1 LCFLTSHYRL
11 RIRLPVAGRPGR
23 FLAADPGRPVPGWA
37 TVLSGWPVR
46 VIGREER
53 TMAASGNRSEA
64 PGAIRAVPAEA
75 DDPTWDRLE
84 DQIRWYSRKSGESQ
98 RFYKWLKLLEIAVAA
113 ALPVVAAVRS
123 PVWVTGGLAAVIVV
137 LEGAQHV
144 YQFQEHWITYRSTAE
159 ELKHERYLYIAHA
172 GPYTGDDRHDQL
184 AERLEGLISQEH
196 ARWTYSHRSSDHQ
209 QPGQ

>member
-1 LCFLTSHYRL
+1 
-11 RIRLPVAGRPGR
+11 
-23 FLAADPGRPVPGWA
+23 
-37 TVLSGWPVR
+37 
-46 VIGREER
+46 
-53 TMAASGNRSEA
+53 MAASGNRSEA
-64 PGAIRAVPAEA
+64 PGAIRAVPAET

-113 ALPVVAAVRS
+113 ALPVVAAVHS

-159 ELKHERYLYIAHA
+159 ELKHERYLYLAHA
-172 GPYTGDDRHDQL
+172 GPYTDDDRHDQL